1 MFPQVTVELL
11 HSGLEAVPM
20 GSISMSEDETVE
32 LIYSLM
38 EVGSDTNSL
47 VELS

>member
-1 MFPQVTVELL
+1 
-11 HSGLEAVPM
+11 M